1 MIRLFVAIDLPEAV
15 CDRLAALCAGVPG
28 ARWVDPVNF
37 HLTLRF
43 IGEVDNRTADD
54 IDAALAAVRVPR
66 FDLWLRDVGIFG
78 RGRGVRALWAGVDP
92 SEGLTRLQG
101 KVENAAYA
109 AGLPR
114 ETRKFSPHVTLARLR
129 GVSASRLQGFVA
141 AHSGFMAGPA
151 PVDRFTLYSSFLS
164 SSGAIHTPEAVYP
177 LDGSHGL
184 VSDPE

>member
-92 SEGLTRLQG
+92 SEDLTRLQG
-101 KVENAAYA
+101 KVENAAYS

-141 AHSGFMAGPA
+141 AHRARCRSTASPSIPA
-151 PVDRFTLYSSFLS
+151 SSPRPARSTRRKRSTRWTADTF
-164 SSGAIHTPEAVYP
+164 
-177 LDGSHGL
+177 
-184 VSDPE
+184 